1 LTIDRIAR
9 LDDDAIA
16 RAAAIAGID
25 EHAKGSVLIERGLPG
40 AGLFVILDGTVAVEL
55 QHRTVELGPGEFV
68 GELSLLSEH
77 MTRSARVRAAT
88 DVRAIAIAR
97 HEFVG
102 LLNEHPRIAVAMLP
116 SLAQRL
122 QDLIEH
128 PA

>member
-1 LTIDRIAR
+1 
-9 LDDDAIA
+9 
-16 RAAAIAGID
+16 
-25 EHAKGSVLIERGLPG
+25 
-40 AGLFVILDGTVAVEL
+40 VILDGTVVIEL
-55 QHRTVELGPGEFV
+55 QHRTVELGPGEVV

-77 MTRSARVRAAT
+77 TTRSARVRAAT

-102 LLNEHPRIAVAMLP
+102 LLNEHPQIAVAMLP